1 MRKLTQI
8 PPIKKISQH
17 MNELASLWFHEISQ
31 DLARNSLISRL
42 GLQIYEIEH
51 DPPLPAAKHP
61 RSQSYR

>member
-1 MRKLTQI
+1 
-8 PPIKKISQH
+8 